1 MWLKAGHF
9 VRAWTKFLSRVQTD
23 NWAEQA
29 KAERGTGNSHLVP
42 LIVLAASFLVL
53 GWTWFQLPVLIQS
66 SILWLGWPVLYVVT
80 IAQTIVMAGK
90 LLRRQRGYRV

>member
-1 MWLKAGHF
+1 M
-9 VRAWTKFLSRVQTD
+9 
-23 NWAEQA
+23 
-29 KAERGTGNSHLVP
+29 
-42 LIVLAASFLVL
+42 LAASFLVL

-80 IAQTIVMAGK
+80 IAQTIVMTAK